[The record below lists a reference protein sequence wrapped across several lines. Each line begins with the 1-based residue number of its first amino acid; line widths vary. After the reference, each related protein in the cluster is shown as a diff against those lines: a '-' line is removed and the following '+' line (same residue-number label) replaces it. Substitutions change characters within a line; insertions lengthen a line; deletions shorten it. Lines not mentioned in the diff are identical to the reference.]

1 MAEIKKLIIAMS
13 GASGSHLALHLMQV
27 LSAYSEVETYLMIS
41 GSRQSVHGSWKWTYR
56 SQK

>member
-1 MAEIKKLIIAMS
+1 MS

-41 GSRQSVHGSWKWTYR
+41 EAAKRTWELEMDIPLTEITSLTFSPVMI
-56 SQK
+56 